1 MRRGHEQVASA
12 ELVERWRTRGS
23 PRRGVTSER
32 FVADSRQK
40 LVELPYDLARRFPE
54 SVKIRALDGTPC
66 LHQLAAAQRAARYD
80 DLYAHVE
87 VKGQHRAVPLWN
99 ETRVWDR
106 GD

>member
-1 MRRGHEQVASA
+1 MH
-12 ELVERWRTRGS
+12 LN
-23 PRRGVTSER
+23 
-32 FVADSRQK
+32 
-40 LVELPYDLARRFPE
+40 LARRFTE
-54 SVKIRALDGTPC
+54 SVKIRALDGSPC

-99 ETRVWDR
+99 ETRVWDP

>member
-1 MRRGHEQVASA
+1 M
-12 ELVERWRTRGS
+12 GS
-23 PRRGVTSER
+23 KNHVLKIPN
-32 FVADSRQK
+32 QK
-40 LVELPYDLARRFPE
+40 MLLNLARRFPE

-99 ETRVWDR
+99 ETRVWDP
-106 GD
+106 GDYM